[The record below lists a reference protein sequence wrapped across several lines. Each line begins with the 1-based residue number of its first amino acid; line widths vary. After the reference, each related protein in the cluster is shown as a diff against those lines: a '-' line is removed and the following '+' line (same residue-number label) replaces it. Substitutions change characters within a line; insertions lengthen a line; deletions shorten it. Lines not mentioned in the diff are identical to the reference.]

1 MSTREKASFQ
11 RTLLKFSE
19 SKANPPSVNLF
30 NRVFLLI
37 ISASFTYIEVLKST
51 LEEGLFQSPPP
62 RIKINRV
69 MSRLE
74 WITQLTTIFD
84 SLAAR
89 FKKESFK
96 KEIIAEMIRGS
107 EAVT

>member
-1 MSTREKASFQ
+1 
-11 RTLLKFSE
+11 
-19 SKANPPSVNLF
+19 
-30 NRVFLLI
+30 
-37 ISASFTYIEVLKST
+37 
-51 LEEGLFQSPPP
+51 
-62 RIKINRV
+62 

-107 EAVT
+107 EAVI